1 MNWLITSNQK
11 LIRLLVRFLCK
22 IQKPILATLE
32 ALRSLEFLAALGFA
46 LALLADVLGAAALG
60 TALAFGLVALALL
73 TTTLAGLLA
82 FALATTLA
90 ALGTVLASALERNE
104 SELILPPGAG
114 LRDLLHFIYPP
125 KTAERVF
132 DQIIADM
139 QLEWQAAMVKDQPWL
154 ARWVRVRGV
163 LTVFLTAAVH
173 VVATLGSI
181 LKPVR

>member
-1 MNWLITSNQK
+1 MTWRKYIQK
-11 LIRLLVRFLCK
+11 LIRLLVKFLEK

-32 ALRSLEFLAALGFA
+32 ALEALRSLELLAALAFG

-60 TALAFGLVALALL
+60 TVLGTALALL

-104 SELILPPGAG
+104 SELILPPGAR
-114 LRDLLHFIYPP
+114 LRNVLHFIYPP

-132 DQIIADM
+132 DQIIRDM
-139 QLEWQAAMVKDQPWL
+139 QGE
-154 ARWVRVRGV
+154 
-163 LTVFLTAAVH
+163 
-173 VVATLGSI
+173 
-181 LKPVR
+181 